1 MFSKKRKSVT
11 ERAAAMSFMLMA
23 LCLRDPGVR
32 ALPPRAVAVKTEYWQ
47 GVCAFTD
54 EGPLHIHSCA
64 AKSAN
69 RFWIATTLKH
79 MAAGRRAEQLL
90 KEQNKRE
97 LAKRYAAVWR

>member
-23 LCLRDPGVR
+23 LCLRNPGVR
-32 ALPPRAVAVKTEYWQ
+32 ALYPRAVTVKSEYWH
-47 GVCAFTD
+47 GVRIDTD
-54 EGPLHIHSCA
+54 EGTLCIRSCA

-79 MAAGRRAEQLL
+79 MAAERRAEQLL
-90 KEQNKRE
+90 EGQHRRE